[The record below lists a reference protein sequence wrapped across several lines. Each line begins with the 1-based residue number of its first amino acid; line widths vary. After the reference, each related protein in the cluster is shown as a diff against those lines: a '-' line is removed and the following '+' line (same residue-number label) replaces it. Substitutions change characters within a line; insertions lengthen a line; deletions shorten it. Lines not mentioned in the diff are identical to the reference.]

1 MKESVEIFANR
12 VFCMSCFKFF
22 AGKMNTPKLAL
33 VYSNVYQDFFL
44 LFFTQLGSEKFSPP
58 GCIILLIIWL
68 VSIAIE
74 KEEDA
79 AARFAFFSALN
90 FTLPTVLRN
99 NVPFKRYSPTT

>member
-1 MKESVEIFANR
+1 
-12 VFCMSCFKFF
+12 MSCFKFF

-33 VYSNVYQDFFL
+33 AYSNVHQDFFFT
-44 LFFTQLGSEKFSPP
+44 FFTQLGSEKYLPS
-58 GCIILLIIWL
+58 GCIIFLIIWL

-90 FTLPTVLRN
+90 FTIPYIRTTIRITFRGYRHLR
-99 NVPFKRYSPTT
+99 